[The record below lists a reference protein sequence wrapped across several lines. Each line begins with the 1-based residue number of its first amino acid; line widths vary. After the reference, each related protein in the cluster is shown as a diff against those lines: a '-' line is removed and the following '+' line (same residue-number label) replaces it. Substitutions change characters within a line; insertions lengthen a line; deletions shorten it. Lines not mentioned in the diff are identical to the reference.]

1 MARAGK
7 TRRYRNEVAAL
18 CLSLQ
23 GYFRRSE
30 RYARDAGLTATEYD
44 LILAVSALPQN
55 SAPNIALLCDRL
67 LAYHHVGSTTVARLV
82 KKDLLTSE
90 RNPSDMR
97 SVVLRLTV
105 KGRELL
111 RNITFRSIANL
122 RERGPDMLDSLESVL
137 GGADSQF

>member
-7 TRRYRNEVAAL
+7 TRGYKNEVAAL

-23 GYFRRSE
+23 AYFRKSE
-30 RYARDAGLTATEYD
+30 RHAREAGLTTTEYD
-44 LILAVSALPQN
+44 LILAVSALPQKP
-55 SAPNIALLCDRL
+55 APNIALLCDRL

-82 KKDLLTSE
+82 KKGLLTSE

-97 SVVLRLTV
+97 SVVLKLTV
-105 KGRELL
+105 KGQELV

-122 RERGPDMLDSLESVL
+122 RE
-137 GGADSQF
+137 

>member
-7 TRRYRNEVAAL
+7 TKFYGNEAAAL

-23 GYFRRSE
+23 LYFRASE
-30 RYARDAGLTATEYD
+30 RYAREAGLTITEYD
-44 LILAVSALPQN
+44 LILALSALPHN
-55 SAPNIALLCDRL
+55 AAPNIALLCDRL
-67 LAYHHVGSTTVARLV
+67 LSYHHVASTTVARLI

-111 RNITFRSIANL
+111 RTITFRSIANL
-122 RERGPDMLDSLESVL
+122 RERGPDMLDSLVSVL
-137 GGADSQF
+137 GGVDAAV